1 VTASEKAIRSKSKAH
16 IQYKLANGTNVP
28 GTTTVVG
35 ILDKPALKFWA
46 NKIGLQGIKMSDYV
60 DALANVGKAAHA
72 AILAELSGKAA
83 ESAFVDLAPDIRSLA
98 ENCYLSYR
106 EWANRHMLV
115 PISMETPLVSESLRY
130 GGTAD
135 FVGIVDG
142 ELELIEFKTGGIW
155 PEHFIQLAAYAQL
168 LEENKVVD
176 KPIARFRVLSIP
188 RAETETFDEKTK
200 ASVRVEWE
208 IFRHCLAIHELKK
221 EL

>member
-1 VTASEKAIRSKSKAH
+1 VTASEKALRSKSKAH

-72 AILAELSGKAA
+72 AILAELSGNAA
-83 ESAFVDLAPDIRSLA
+83 ESAFVDLAPDVRSLA
-98 ENCYLSYR
+98 ENCYL
-106 EWANRHMLV
+106 
-115 PISMETPLVSESLRY
+115 PIAMETPLVSESLRY
-130 GGTAD
+130 GGTSD
-135 FVGIVDG
+135 FVGLVDG
-142 ELELIEFKTGGIW
+142 ELEIIEFKTGGIW

-168 LEENKVVD
+168 LTENKIID
-176 KPIARFRVLSIP
+176 KPIARYRVLSIP

-200 ASVRVEWE
+200 SSVRAEWE
-208 IFRHCLAIHELKK
+208 IFRHCLAIYELKK